1 MTGRYS
7 ILYLPE
13 AVRELIDIHDMIA
26 AYAGVEIAG
35 HKLADIEAVTKSLAE
50 MPYKAPIRDGFP
62 SGLRTIPAGQK
73 AVICFIVDEEE
84 RTVQIVAI
92 SYTGSDWMS
101 KARDRLE
108 PFQ

>member
-1 MTGRYS
+1 MTGPYR

-13 AVRELIDIHDMIA
+13 ALQELIDIHDMIA

-35 HKLADIEAVTKSLAE
+35 QKLANIETVTKTLTD

-73 AVICFIVDEEE
+73 AVICFTVDEEA

-92 SYTGSDWMS
+92 SYAGSDWMS
-101 KARDRLE
+101 KARDRL
-108 PFQ
+108 

>member
-1 MTGRYS
+1 MTSPYR

-13 AVRELIDIHDMIA
+13 AVQELIDINDMIA

-35 HKLADIEAVTKSLAE
+35 RKLADIEAVTKTLAD
-50 MPYKAPIRDGFP
+50 MPYKAPIRDGLP

-73 AVICFIVDEEE
+73 GVICFTVDEEA

-92 SYTGSDWMS
+92 SYAGSDWMS
-101 KARDRLE
+101 KARDRL
-108 PFQ
+108 